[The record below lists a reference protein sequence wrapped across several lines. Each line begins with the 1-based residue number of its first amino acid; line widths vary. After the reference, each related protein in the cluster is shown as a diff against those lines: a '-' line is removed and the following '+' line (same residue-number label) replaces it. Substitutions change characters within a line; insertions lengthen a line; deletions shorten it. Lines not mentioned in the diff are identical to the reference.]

1 MSENP
6 DKTPGARAG
15 TPNDVPGPAPE
26 AGLPGTAAEPP
37 PELPSP
43 TPEERVATLENEK
56 AELHDRMLRIAAE
69 FDNWKKRSRKEM
81 SDTETRSKE
90 QVLRELLEIIDNLE
104 RATASWADN
113 GDIDP
118 RAVRDGVDLVL
129 RQFRGKLERFQVKPV
144 DSKGMAFDPRVH
156 EAISQIPTA
165 DVKPGTVVSELQKGY
180 MIGERLLRPAMV
192 VVASAPPSSV
202 PVAGEPGKGDA

>member
-1 MSENP
+1 MSEKP

-90 QVLRELLEIIDNLE
+90 QVLREFLEIIDNLE

-113 GDIDP
+113 GDIVSSTWATLEET
-118 RAVRDGVDLVL
+118 RCLV
-129 RQFRGKLERFQVKPV
+129 FN
-144 DSKGMAFDPRVH
+144 
-156 EAISQIPTA
+156 
-165 DVKPGTVVSELQKGY
+165 
-180 MIGERLLRPAMV
+180 
-192 VVASAPPSSV
+192 
-202 PVAGEPGKGDA
+202 

>member
-1 MSENP
+1 MSEKP
-6 DKTPGARAG
+6 DKTPGARAS

-43 TPEERVATLENEK
+43 HPRGAVASLENEK

-90 QVLRELLEIIDNLE
+90 QVLREFLESSTTSNAPPLPGL
-104 RATASWADN
+104 T
-113 GDIDP
+113 
-118 RAVRDGVDLVL
+118 
-129 RQFRGKLERFQVKPV
+129 
-144 DSKGMAFDPRVH
+144 M
-156 EAISQIPTA
+156 AISIRAPCVMEWTWCC
-165 DVKPGTVVSELQKGY
+165 
-180 MIGERLLRPAMV
+180 
-192 VVASAPPSSV
+192 ASSAASSN
-202 PVAGEPGKGDA
+202 ASR